1 MGLKVLLDERL
12 RKESG
17 CNSVGL
23 EWKLIHL
30 VGLGQG
36 QIQEKGKSKGKK
48 ELGKKELYR
57 GAQPSSLLLCSL
69 SEAHFR
75 MKNTGAAQWNPYLS
89 AANKGNGLLHPFWSE

>member
-30 VGLGQG
+30 VGLGQR
-36 QIQEKGKSKGKK
+36 QLQEKGKSKGKK
-48 ELGKKELYR
+48 ALEKKELSR
-57 GAQPSSLLLCSL
+57 GPATQLASPLLTLKISL
-69 SEAHFR
+69 
-75 MKNTGAAQWNPYLS
+75 
-89 AANKGNGLLHPFWSE
+89 